1 MVAHDAAQ
9 QSVVGGGDVVVV
21 VEQDGGQ
28 CRGVDAELHLF
39 GNLGRQ
45 QGVQRMDAFHH
56 EHLFLSEVEF
66 LAPVFLAL
74 ARLEVVFR
82 KLHLAA
88 FEQLLELLVEQI
100 QV

>member
-9 QSVVGGGDVVVV
+9 QPVVGGGDVVVV

-45 QGVQRMDAFHH
+45 QGVERMDAFHH
-56 EHLFLSEVEF
+56 EHLFLSEV
-66 LAPVFLAL
+66 
-74 ARLEVVFR
+74 
-82 KLHLAA
+82 
-88 FEQLLELLVEQI
+88 
-100 QV
+100 